1 MACLNGA
8 SIRNNSNS
16 DNEIPIIDLSNT
28 NTTELVDQLYRACS
42 TWGFFQL
49 INHGISS
56 ELLNEFQNAMSNFFA
71 LPYDIKVKLKRNAK
85 NARGYFDDE

>member
-1 MACLNGA
+1 MACPNGA
-8 SIRNNSNS
+8 SMRNSNS

-28 NTTELVDQLYRACS
+28 NTTELIDQLYHACS

-49 INHGISS
+49 INHGISY
-56 ELLNEFQNAMSNFFA
+56 ELLDGFQSAMSNFFT

>member
-1 MACLNGA
+1 MTCPNNNNN
-8 SIRNNSNS
+8 NNSDS
-16 DNEIPIIDLSNT
+16 EIPIIDLSNT
-28 NTTELVDQLYRACS
+28 NTTELSDQLYHACS

-56 ELLNEFQNAMSNFFA
+56 ELIEAFQNAMANFFE